1 MTPKDRAKIVS
12 QIDAMDSEREY
23 LVGLLNQK
31 ISRNAGI
38 GDVKHLLQSKEPGI
52 PEMMCDVAIIVT
64 ALIVVCSILYLIQ
77 TTFPN

>member
-1 MTPKDRAKIVS
+1 MTPLKRSIIVS
-12 QIDAMDSEREY
+12 KIDQIDHEREY
-23 LVGLLNQK
+23 LVGLLNQE